1 MLIMSKIREMDLK
14 YNLHSWNKQSGL
26 KPEVITKAE
35 GIYLWNEEGKRFYD
49 MSAQLVNMN
58 LGHGHKKVI
67 QAIKDQAEKL
77 AFIAPSYACDVRSE
91 AAKKLVELAPDYMS
105 KVFFTNAGAEANEN
119 AIKMA
124 RMYTGRNKIF
134 SAYRSYHGATHGA
147 ANLTGEAR
155 RQYAEPGM
163 PGFIKFEGPYAY
175 RAPKQVK
182 FESEA
187 DVAAYYLEI
196 LENQI
201 IYEGTDKVAA
211 IFFETVVGSNGVLIP
226 PKGYYEGVREICD
239 KYGILMVFDEV
250 MAGFGRTG
258 TMFAFENYNGKP
270 DLITFAKGSTCG
282 YAPLGG
288 VIVSDKIAKHFD
300 ENILGC
306 GLTYNGH
313 PLGCA
318 AAIATIDAYIEEN
331 IFDNVNQLSGVLGEI
346 LEEIKEKHACVGD
359 VRYVGLFSMI
369 ELVKD
374 KETKE
379 PMVPFGQDPD
389 GTMAKIIGMLKS
401 EGFVT
406 YKMNNMLAVSPPLII
421 TEEELR
427 EAMKI
432 MDNVLDSVDNMIR

>member
-1 MLIMSKIREMDLK
+1 MSLIREMDLK
-14 YNLHSWNKQSGL
+14 YNLHSWSKQAGL

-58 LGHGHKKVI
+58 LGHGHKKII
-67 QAIKDQAEKL
+67 QAIKDQVEKL
-77 AFIAPSYACDVRSE
+77 AFIAPSYACDVRSQ
-91 AAKKLVELAPDYMS
+91 AAKKVVELAPDYMA

-119 AIKMA
+119 AIKIAKMF
-124 RMYTGRNKIF
+124 TNRNKIF
-134 SAYRSYHGATHGA
+134 SAYRSYHGSTYGA
-147 ANLTGEAR
+147 ANLTGETR
-155 RQYAEPGM
+155 RQYSEPGI

-175 RAPKQVK
+175 RAPKQVN
-182 FESEA
+182 FQSEE
-187 DVAAYYLEI
+187 DITSYYLEL

-201 IYEGTDKVAA
+201 QYEGTDKIAA
-211 IFFETVVGSNGVLIP
+211 IFFETIVGSNGVLIP
-226 PKGYYEGVREICD
+226 PKGYYEGVRKICD
-239 KYGILMVFDEV
+239 QYGILMVCDEV

-258 TMFAFENYNGKP
+258 KMFAFENFNAKP
-270 DLITFAKGSTCG
+270 DMITFAKGATCG
-282 YAPLGG
+282 YVPLGG

-318 AAIATIDAYIEEN
+318 AAIAAIDAYMEEN
-331 IFDNVNQLSGVLGEI
+331 ILEHVNQVSIVLGQL
-346 LEEIKEKHACVGD
+346 LEQIKKNHACVGD
-359 VRYVGLFSMI
+359 VRYMGLFSMV

-379 PMVPFGQDPD
+379 PMVPFGKDPN
-389 GTMAKIIGMLKS
+389 GIMAKIISMLKS
-401 EGFVT
+401 EGFLT
-406 YKMNNMLAVSPPLII
+406 YKMHNMIAVCPPLII

-427 EAMKI
+427 AAMKI
-432 MDNVLDSVDNMIR
+432 MGHVLDTVDRML

>member
-1 MLIMSKIREMDLK
+1 MSTIKEMDLK
-14 YNLHSWNKQSGL
+14 YNLHSWNAQKGL
-26 KPEVITKAE
+26 NPEVIVKAE

-91 AAKKLVELAPDYMS
+91 AAKKLVDLAPDNMS

-119 AIKMA
+119 AIKIA
-124 RMYTGRNKIF
+124 RLFTGRNKIF

-147 ANLTGEAR
+147 AQLTGESR
-155 RQYAEPGM
+155 RKYAEPGM
-163 PGFIKFEGPYAY
+163 PGFVKFEGPYAY

-187 DVAAYYLEI
+187 DVTEYYLEL

-201 IYEGTDKVAA
+201 KYEGTDQVAA
-211 IFFETVVGSNGVLIP
+211 IWFETIVGSNGVLIP
-226 PKGYYEGVREICD
+226 PVGYYEGVRAMCD
-239 KYGILMVFDEV
+239 KYGILMVCDEV

-258 TMFAFENYNGKP
+258 KMFAIENFDVKP
-270 DLITFAKGSTCG
+270 DIITFAKGSTCG

-288 VIVSDKIAKHFD
+288 VIVDEKIAKHFD
-300 ENILGC
+300 DNILGC

-318 AAIATIDAYIEEN
+318 AAIATIDAYIEEKV
-331 IFDNVNQLSGVLGEI
+331 FDNVNTLAPVLGDI
-346 LEEIKEKHACVGD
+346 LEDLKAKHKCVGD
-359 VRYVGLFSMI
+359 VRYIGLFSMI
-369 ELVKD
+369 ELIKD
-374 KETKE
+374 EETQE
-379 PMVPFGQDPD
+379 PMVPFGQDPE
-389 GTMAKIIGMLKS
+389 GTMAKIIGMLKA
-401 EGFVT
+401 EGFLT
-406 YKMNNMLAVSPPLII
+406 YKMNNMIAVSPPLNI
-421 TEEELR
+421 TEDQLK

-432 MDNVLDSVDNMIR
+432 MDKVLDSVDNMI

>member
-1 MLIMSKIREMDLK
+1 MDLK

-26 KPEVITKAE
+26 KPEVITKTE
-35 GIYLWNEEGKRFYD
+35 GIYLWNEEGKKFYD

-67 QAIKDQAEKL
+67 QAIKDQVEKL
-77 AFIAPSYACDVRSE
+77 AFIAPAYACDVRSE

-124 RMYTGRNKIF
+124 RMFTGRNKIF

-163 PGFIKFEGPYAY
+163 VGFVKFEGPYAY

-187 DVAAYYLEI
+187 DVTAYYLEL

-239 KYGILMVFDEV
+239 KYGILMVCDEV

-258 TMFAFENYNGKP
+258 TMFAFENFNAKP
-270 DLITFAKGSTCG
+270 DLVTFAKGSTCG

-318 AAIATIDAYIEEN
+318 AAIATIDAYVEEN
-331 IFDNVNQLSGVLGEI
+331 IFDNVNKVGVVLGEL
-346 LEEIKEKHACVGD
+346 LEDLKEKHACVGD

-389 GTMAKIIGMLKS
+389 GTMAKIIGMLKA

-406 YKMNNMLAVSPPLII
+406 YKMNNMVAVSPPLII

-427 EAMKI
+427 DAMKI

>member
-1 MLIMSKIREMDLK
+1 MSTIRDMDKK
-14 YNLHSWNKQSGL
+14 YNLHSWSAQKALN
-26 KPEVITKAE
+26 PEVIVKAE
-35 GIYLWNEEGKRFYD
+35 GIYLWNEEGTRFYD

-58 LGHGHKKVI
+58 LGHGHKKII
-67 QAIKDQAEKL
+67 QAIKDQADKL

-91 AAKKLVELAPDYMS
+91 AAKKLVDLAPESMT

-119 AIKMA
+119 AIKIA
-124 RMYTGRNKIF
+124 RQFTGRNKIF

-147 ANLTGEAR
+147 AALTGESR

-163 PGFIKFEGPYAY
+163 VGFVKFEGPYAY

-182 FESEA
+182 FENEA
-187 DVAAYYLEI
+187 DVTAYYLEL

-201 IYEGTDKVAA
+201 KYEGTDKIAA

-226 PKGYYEGVREICD
+226 PVGYYEGVRAMCD
-239 KYGILMVFDEV
+239 KYGIMMVCDEV

-258 TMFAFENYNGKP
+258 KMFAFENFNVVP
-270 DLITFAKGSTCG
+270 DIITFAKGATCG

-288 VIVSDKIAKHFD
+288 AIVSETIATHFD
-300 ENILGC
+300 ENVLGC

-318 AAIATIDAYIEEN
+318 AAIATIDAYIEEKV
-331 IFDNVNQLSGVLGEI
+331 FDNVDKQAVVLAEI
-346 LEEIKEKHACVGD
+346 LEEIKAKHACVGD
-359 VRYVGLFSMI
+359 VRYIGLFSMI

-374 KETKE
+374 PVTEE
-379 PMVPFGQDPD
+379 PMVPFGQDPE
-389 GTMAKIIGMLKS
+389 GTMAKIIGMLKA
-401 EGFVT
+401 EGFLT
-406 YKMNNMLAVSPPLII
+406 YKMNNMLAVCPPLVI
-421 TEEELR
+421 TEAELR

-432 MDNVLDSVDNMIR
+432 MDKVLDSVDNMLYI